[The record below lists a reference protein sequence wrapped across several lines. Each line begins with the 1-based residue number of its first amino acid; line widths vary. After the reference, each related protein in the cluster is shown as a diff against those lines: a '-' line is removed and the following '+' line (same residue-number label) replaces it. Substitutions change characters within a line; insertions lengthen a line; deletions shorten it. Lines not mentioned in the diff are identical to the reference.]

1 MGIVQDTREM
11 VAKGRVTVIDGQI
24 TQEDFT
30 KLVQELC
37 QIGSSIPT
45 SIGGGTLG
53 HVGLIL
59 NQDDYVLRSA
69 GGVPFV
75 MPTNPGPCPE
85 TLSDDPMTRE
95 REMAQHKYAVKEYEQ
110 CIGMQMGLRDLIV
123 QAVPKE
129 HLTGITDKLLGLSQL
144 SIQEILNHLVVE
156 GADLEDFDVEDLM
169 GKMMESWNINESPAV
184 YFDRQD
190 EYEVQLTKAGI
201 NRNPIL
207 RLRLIKAAIKAT
219 GEYDIELAEWERK
232 PNSEKSFRNFRPYFQ
247 KQWAKK
253 NSKNRT
259 NSKSASFG
267 IANNAQEKL
276 QHDIENQSE
285 QEALAELLAMM
296 QGESDKK
303 LENFMQD
310 TTSTLTAT
318 TKALEALLAKV
329 NKSNNRRR
337 GNSGGGSGSNKP
349 DQCPH
354 CKKTHFEHGKCWE
367 LEANSSSRPA
377 NWKSVK
383 ARS

>member
-1 MGIVQDTREM
+1 MGVVQDTREM

-59 NQDDYVLRSA
+59 NETDYVIRSNGA
-69 GGVPFV
+69 VPFE
-75 MPTNPGPCPE
+75 MPENPGPCPE
-85 TLSDDPMTRE
+85 TLSDDPTARE
-95 REMAQHKYAVKEYEQ
+95 REMAEHKYAVKEYEQ
-110 CIGMQMGLRDLIV
+110 CIGMQMGLRDLII

-129 HLTGITDKLLGLSQL
+129 HLAGITDKLLGLSQL
-144 SIQEILNHLVVE
+144 TIQEILNHLVVE

-169 GKMMESWNINESPAV
+169 GKMMESWSINESPAV
-184 YFDRQD
+184 YFDKQD
-190 EYEVQLTKAGI
+190 EYEEQLIKAGI
-201 NRNPIL
+201 ERNPIL

-232 PNSEKSFRNFRPYFQ
+232 ADDEKTFRNFRPFFQ

-259 NSKSASFG
+259 NSKAASYG
-267 IANNAQEKL
+267 IANNAQEKI
-276 QHDIENQSE
+276 QQQTQSE
-285 QEALAELLAMM
+285 QEVLAELLALI

-303 LENFMQD
+303 MEKFMKN
-310 TTSTLTAT
+310 TESTLTAT
-318 TKALEALLAKV
+318 TKALEALTTKV
-329 NKSNNRRR
+329 NGNRNRNR
-337 GNSGGGSGSNKP
+337 GGGSGGGNKP
-349 DQCPH
+349 EQCPH
-354 CKKTHFEHGKCWE
+354 CKKTHYEHSKCWE
-367 LEANSSSRPA
+367 LDANASKRPV

-383 ARS
+383 AHS